1 MSYRFMRVLV
11 MFDLPTVMS
20 NQRKSYRNFRKYL
33 IKSGFLM
40 MQESVYSKLALN
52 QSSASIVVKN
62 IEKNKPSEGLVQVL
76 IITEKQFSSMKTIVG
91 DVKSDVID
99 SDERLLI
106 L

>member
-1 MSYRFMRVLV
+1 MRVLV
-11 MFDLPTVMS
+11 MFDLPTLMS

>member
-1 MSYRFMRVLV
+1 MRVLV
-11 MFDLPTVMS
+11 MFDLPTLMS
-20 NQRKSYRNFRKYL
+20 NQRKSYRSFRNYL

-52 QSSASIVVKN
+52 QSSANIVVKN

-91 DVKSDVID
+91 NVKSDVVD

>member
-1 MSYRFMRVLV
+1 MRVLV

>member
-1 MSYRFMRVLV
+1 MRVLV

-52 QSSASIVVKN
+52 QSAASIVVKN

-91 DVKSDVID
+91 DVKSDVIA

>member
-1 MSYRFMRVLV
+1 
-11 MFDLPTVMS
+11 
-20 NQRKSYRNFRKYL
+20 
-33 IKSGFLM
+33 

>member
-1 MSYRFMRVLV
+1 MRVLV

-62 IEKNKPSEGLVQVL
+62 IEKNKSSEGLVQVL